1 MAEKNVPG
9 WVKTALE
16 FGPVLGFFVAF
27 FLLKGESYMLF
38 GHEVKTFTYI
48 TFWFV
53 LAMVIC
59 MGALWA
65 LTGALSRM
73 QVMTLVLVVFM
84 GGLTVV
90 LDNDLFLKLKPTILY
105 ALFAGILGIGLLRGQ
120 SYLARLMEGL
130 LPMTHEGWMIL
141 TRRFVIFFAV
151 LAVANAVVAFA
162 LSSGVWVTVKTFG
175 LPAALFA
182 FMMTQYPLIEK
193 YGTEGERGGK

>member
-1 MAEKNVPG
+1 MAEKQVPG

-16 FGPVLGFFVAF
+16 FGPVMGFFVAF
-27 FLLKGESYMLF
+27 FMLKAESYVLF

-53 LAMVIC
+53 VAMVIC

-65 LTGALSRM
+65 LTGSLSRM
-73 QVMTLVLVVFM
+73 QVMTLVLVIFM

-105 ALFAGILGIGLLRGQ
+105 ALFAGILAIGLMRGQ

-130 LPMTHEGWMIL
+130 LPMSDAGWMIL
-141 TRRFVIFFAV
+141 TKRFAWFFLA
-151 LAVANAVVAFA
+151 LAVANAVIAFA
-162 LSSGVWVTVKTFG
+162 LSSGVWVTAKTFG
-175 LPAALFA
+175 LPAALFV
-182 FMMTQYPLIEK
+182 FMMAQYPLIEK
-193 YGTEGERGGK
+193 YGTEKSE

>member
-1 MAEKNVPG
+1 MAEKQVPG

-16 FGPVLGFFVAF
+16 FGPVLGFFLGF

-38 GHEVKTFTYI
+38 GHEVKTFTYL

-105 ALFAGILGIGLLRGQ
+105 AMFAGVLAIGLMRGQ

-130 LPMTHEGWMIL
+130 LPMSDAGWLIL
-141 TRRFVIFFAV
+141 TRRFAWFF
-151 LAVANAVVAFA
+151 LALALANAVIAFA

-175 LPAALFA
+175 LPAALFV
-182 FMMTQYPLIEK
+182 FMMAQYPLIEK
-193 YGTEGERGGK
+193 YGIEKSE

>member
-1 MAEKNVPG
+1 MADKQVPG

-27 FLLKGESYMLF
+27 FLLKGKSYMLF

-53 LAMVIC
+53 IAMVIC

-105 ALFAGILGIGLLRGQ
+105 ALFAGILAIGLARGQ

-130 LPMTHEGWMIL
+130 LPMSHEGWMIL
-141 TRRFVIFFAV
+141 TRRFAIFFAV
-151 LAVANAVVAFA
+151 LAVANAVIAFS

-175 LPAALFA
+175 LPAALFV
-182 FMMTQYPLIEK
+182 FMMAQYPLIEK
-193 YGTEGERGGK
+193 YGTEKSE

>member
-1 MAEKNVPG
+1 MAQKSPPG
-9 WVKTALE
+9 WLKTALE
-16 FGPVLGFFVAF
+16 FGPVLAFFAAF

-38 GHEVKTFTYI
+38 GHAVKTFTYI

-53 LAMVIC
+53 IAMVLC

-73 QVMTLVLVVFM
+73 QVATLVLVVLM

-105 ALFAGILGIGLLRGQ
+105 ALFAAILAIGLMRGQ
-120 SYLARLMEGL
+120 SYLARLMDGL
-130 LPMTHEGWMIL
+130 LPMDHAGWMIL
-141 TRRFVIFFAV
+141 TRRFAWFFAV
-151 LAVANAVVAFA
+151 LALANALIAFT

-182 FMMTQYPLIEK
+182 FMMAQYPLLEK
-193 YGTEGERGGK
+193 HGTEKTEEK